1 MSKRTR
7 TRPGHANPTLDHNRR
22 KERFTGNARRLKVCQ
37 AMVSRLMQ
45 NPDLDLIPDRK
56 AHEIFK
62 SIGLSLPL
70 ARLELQRLR
79 MFCGG
84 ARAFK
89 AGLAETEL

>member
-1 MSKRTR
+1 
-7 TRPGHANPTLDHNRR
+7 
-22 KERFTGNARRLKVCQ
+22 
-37 AMVSRLMQ
+37 MVSRLMQ

-89 AGLAETEL
+89 AGLAE